1 VCGGARHPHQL
12 GVGALVLGDLPGAR
26 TLRLSDGCLEVHAPG
41 LGTFAALVPHL
52 LPAAALVDELEAE
65 ALLVEPGRAE
75 EAEEFPVP
83 AEVDAAVRIHVLG
96 GYRIQRHGADVALT
110 ETTSAQARE
119 LVAFLAV
126 AGPTSAV
133 RLREILWPEEHDA
146 ADVRRQILHPLVS
159 KARAWIGTPDAE
171 DPVVHENG
179 IYRLGSQVWVDVAA
193 FRSAAASADPASLQE
208 AIGLYGELLDG

>member
-1 VCGGARHPHQL
+1 MGAGARCPGRCCVCGGARHPHQL

-75 EAEEFPVP
+75 
-83 AEVDAAVRIHVLG
+83 RIHVLG